1 MEKEKEQKLMLM
13 DPDTGEVHS
22 LQHWIATK
30 PMWEGSLTN
39 PMEGLI
45 QVVKDAN
52 GKWVPKHEKAIG

>member
-1 MEKEKEQKLMLM
+1 MLM

-30 PMWEGSLTN
+30 PMWEGSLSN

-45 QVVKDAN
+45 EVVKDAH
-52 GKWVPKHEKAIG
+52 GKWVPKHEKGAQ